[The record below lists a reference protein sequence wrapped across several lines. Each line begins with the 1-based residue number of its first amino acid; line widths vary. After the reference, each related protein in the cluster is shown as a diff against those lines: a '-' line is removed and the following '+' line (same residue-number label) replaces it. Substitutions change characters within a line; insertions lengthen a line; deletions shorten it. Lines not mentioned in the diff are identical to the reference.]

1 MMRSERKT
9 EKWRIPGKWTLIFLL
24 ILLAF
29 YGYQNILAENYERQV
44 VSWIGQ
50 TEKDRT
56 VSAFTEP
63 DEEAY
68 QKGCE
73 ALKEAGYEE
82 TGKIWLEKRIRSYG
96 IGVFVAAIG
105 IICIVGLPTELHMEK
120 RRKKALD
127 NQLAEKDRE
136 LEAKLAE
143 EKEFLHRDRQ
153 KMGTYMEN
161 ISHQLKTPIAGTLLN
176 LEVLLVTEEDE
187 KRYQKLEDCVK
198 KVQWMSDMTIVL
210 LRLAQIDSGK
220 IWMKRKKENLTGLI
234 EECIDRTQ
242 PLAEEKGV
250 GFEMDVPKECLLS
263 CDGFW
268 LKEAMENVLK
278 NAVEYADTGSLIQI
292 LLKEDTDY
300 YKLYIT
306 NRGKRIEEEKR
317 ELIFDRFYQME
328 QGSGIGIGLHLAK
341 EIVTL
346 HQGTLKV
353 VDRSG
358 LEEATTFQFILPKM
372 KTVIRLDKVS
382 KSYTLGEKKITALK
396 EFSFEVKSG
405 EFVAVMGRSGSG
417 KSTFLKIAGTLEKPD
432 TGAVFLNGIQINGLS
447 QKKIC
452 KIRQKKIGFIFQ
464 QYQLLPEYT
473 IWDNVCMPLYIAH
486 TVPDK
491 AYIRQLL
498 EKVGL
503 WDRNGDYPDQL
514 SGGEQQRVAI
524 ARAMAAK
531 PGVIL
536 ADEPTGN
543 LDYQTGQEIMKLS
556 CASRELY
563 RQTIVMVTHDM
574 DSANYADRI
583 VYMEDGA
590 LR

>member
-56 VSAFTEP
+56 VSAFIEP

-105 IICIVGLPTELHMEK
+105 IICIVGLLTELHMEK
-120 RRKKALD
+120 RRKIVLD

-210 LRLAQIDSGK
+210 LRIAQIDSGK

-278 NAVEYADTGSLIQI
+278 NAIEYADIGSRIQI

-306 NRGKRIEEEKR
+306 NQGKRIEEEKR

-372 KTVIRLDKVS
+372 
-382 KSYTLGEKKITALK
+382 
-396 EFSFEVKSG
+396 
-405 EFVAVMGRSGSG
+405 
-417 KSTFLKIAGTLEKPD
+417 IAKDHAQEE
-432 TGAVFLNGIQINGLS
+432 INL
-447 QKKIC
+447 
-452 KIRQKKIGFIFQ
+452 
-464 QYQLLPEYT
+464 T
-473 IWDNVCMPLYIAH
+473 I
-486 TVPDK
+486 
-491 AYIRQLL
+491 
-498 EKVGL
+498 
-503 WDRNGDYPDQL
+503 
-514 SGGEQQRVAI
+514 S
-524 ARAMAAK
+524 
-531 PGVIL
+531 
-536 ADEPTGN
+536 
-543 LDYQTGQEIMKLS
+543 
-556 CASRELY
+556 
-563 RQTIVMVTHDM
+563 
-574 DSANYADRI
+574 
-583 VYMEDGA
+583 
-590 LR
+590 

>member
-105 IICIVGLPTELHMEK
+105 IICIVGLLTELHMEK

-198 KVQWMSDMTIVL
+198 KVQWMSDMTIVF

-278 NAVEYADTGSLIQI
+278 NAIEYADIGSRIQI

-306 NRGKRIEEEKR
+306 NQGKRIEEEKR
-317 ELIFDRFYQME
+317 ELIFDRFYQMG
-328 QGSGIGIGLHLAK
+328 QGSGIGIGLHLAR

-358 LEEATTFQFILPKM
+358 LEETVNFQFILPKM
-372 KTVIRLDKVS
+372 
-382 KSYTLGEKKITALK
+382 
-396 EFSFEVKSG
+396 
-405 EFVAVMGRSGSG
+405 
-417 KSTFLKIAGTLEKPD
+417 IAKDHAQEERNL
-432 TGAVFLNGIQINGLS
+432 
-447 QKKIC
+447 
-452 KIRQKKIGFIFQ
+452 
-464 QYQLLPEYT
+464 T
-473 IWDNVCMPLYIAH
+473 I
-486 TVPDK
+486 
-491 AYIRQLL
+491 
-498 EKVGL
+498 
-503 WDRNGDYPDQL
+503 
-514 SGGEQQRVAI
+514 S
-524 ARAMAAK
+524 
-531 PGVIL
+531 
-536 ADEPTGN
+536 
-543 LDYQTGQEIMKLS
+543 
-556 CASRELY
+556 
-563 RQTIVMVTHDM
+563 
-574 DSANYADRI
+574 
-583 VYMEDGA
+583 
-590 LR
+590 

>member
-1 MMRSERKT
+1 MMRAERKT

-105 IICIVGLPTELHMEK
+105 IICIVGLLTELHMEK

-127 NQLAEKDRE
+127 NQLEEKDRE

-187 KRYQKLEDCVK
+187 KRYQKMEDCVK

-306 NRGKRIEEEKR
+306 NRGKRIKEEKR

-372 KTVIRLDKVS
+372 
-382 KSYTLGEKKITALK
+382 
-396 EFSFEVKSG
+396 
-405 EFVAVMGRSGSG
+405 
-417 KSTFLKIAGTLEKPD
+417 IAKDHAQEE
-432 TGAVFLNGIQINGLS
+432 INL
-447 QKKIC
+447 
-452 KIRQKKIGFIFQ
+452 
-464 QYQLLPEYT
+464 T
-473 IWDNVCMPLYIAH
+473 I
-486 TVPDK
+486 
-491 AYIRQLL
+491 
-498 EKVGL
+498 
-503 WDRNGDYPDQL
+503 
-514 SGGEQQRVAI
+514 S
-524 ARAMAAK
+524 
-531 PGVIL
+531 
-536 ADEPTGN
+536 
-543 LDYQTGQEIMKLS
+543 
-556 CASRELY
+556 
-563 RQTIVMVTHDM
+563 
-574 DSANYADRI
+574 
-583 VYMEDGA
+583 
-590 LR
+590 

>member
-56 VSAFTEP
+56 VSAFIEP

-105 IICIVGLPTELHMEK
+105 IICIVGLLTELHMEK

-278 NAVEYADTGSLIQI
+278 NAIEYADIGSRIQI

-306 NRGKRIEEEKR
+306 NQGKRIEEEKR

-328 QGSGIGIGLHLAK
+328 QGSGIGIGLHLAR

-358 LEEATTFQFILPKM
+358 LEETVNFQFILPKM
-372 KTVIRLDKVS
+372 
-382 KSYTLGEKKITALK
+382 
-396 EFSFEVKSG
+396 
-405 EFVAVMGRSGSG
+405 
-417 KSTFLKIAGTLEKPD
+417 IAKDHAQEERNL
-432 TGAVFLNGIQINGLS
+432 
-447 QKKIC
+447 
-452 KIRQKKIGFIFQ
+452 
-464 QYQLLPEYT
+464 T
-473 IWDNVCMPLYIAH
+473 I
-486 TVPDK
+486 
-491 AYIRQLL
+491 
-498 EKVGL
+498 
-503 WDRNGDYPDQL
+503 
-514 SGGEQQRVAI
+514 S
-524 ARAMAAK
+524 
-531 PGVIL
+531 
-536 ADEPTGN
+536 
-543 LDYQTGQEIMKLS
+543 
-556 CASRELY
+556 
-563 RQTIVMVTHDM
+563 
-574 DSANYADRI
+574 
-583 VYMEDGA
+583 
-590 LR
+590 

>member
-1 MMRSERKT
+1 MMRSEKKT

-105 IICIVGLPTELHMEK
+105 ILCIVSLLTELHMEK

-161 ISHQLKTPIAGTLLN
+161 ISHQLKTSIAGTLLN

-543 LDYQTGQEIMKLS
+543 LDYQTGQEIMKLI

>member
-105 IICIVGLPTELHMEK
+105 IICIVGLLTELHMEK

-143 EKEFLHRDRQ
+143 EKEFLHCDRQ

-263 CDGFW
+263 SDGFW

-328 QGSGIGIGLHLAK
+328 QGSGIGIGLHLAR

-358 LEEATTFQFILPKM
+358 LEGATTFQFILPKM
-372 KTVIRLDKVS
+372 
-382 KSYTLGEKKITALK
+382 
-396 EFSFEVKSG
+396 
-405 EFVAVMGRSGSG
+405 
-417 KSTFLKIAGTLEKPD
+417 IAKDHAQEE
-432 TGAVFLNGIQINGLS
+432 INL
-447 QKKIC
+447 
-452 KIRQKKIGFIFQ
+452 
-464 QYQLLPEYT
+464 T
-473 IWDNVCMPLYIAH
+473 I
-486 TVPDK
+486 
-491 AYIRQLL
+491 
-498 EKVGL
+498 
-503 WDRNGDYPDQL
+503 
-514 SGGEQQRVAI
+514 S
-524 ARAMAAK
+524 
-531 PGVIL
+531 
-536 ADEPTGN
+536 
-543 LDYQTGQEIMKLS
+543 
-556 CASRELY
+556 
-563 RQTIVMVTHDM
+563 
-574 DSANYADRI
+574 
-583 VYMEDGA
+583 
-590 LR
+590 

>member
-9 EKWRIPGKWTLIFLL
+9 EKWRIPGKWILIFLL

-105 IICIVGLPTELHMEK
+105 IICIVGLLTELHMEK

-234 EECIDRTQ
+234 EECIDREQ

-292 LLKEDTDY
+292 LMKEDTDY

-306 NRGKRIEEEKR
+306 NRGKQIEEEKR

-328 QGSGIGIGLHLAK
+328 QGSGIGIGLHLAR

-372 KTVIRLDKVS
+372 
-382 KSYTLGEKKITALK
+382 
-396 EFSFEVKSG
+396 
-405 EFVAVMGRSGSG
+405 
-417 KSTFLKIAGTLEKPD
+417 IAKDRAQEE
-432 TGAVFLNGIQINGLS
+432 INL
-447 QKKIC
+447 
-452 KIRQKKIGFIFQ
+452 
-464 QYQLLPEYT
+464 T
-473 IWDNVCMPLYIAH
+473 I
-486 TVPDK
+486 
-491 AYIRQLL
+491 
-498 EKVGL
+498 
-503 WDRNGDYPDQL
+503 
-514 SGGEQQRVAI
+514 S
-524 ARAMAAK
+524 
-531 PGVIL
+531 
-536 ADEPTGN
+536 
-543 LDYQTGQEIMKLS
+543 
-556 CASRELY
+556 
-563 RQTIVMVTHDM
+563 
-574 DSANYADRI
+574 
-583 VYMEDGA
+583 
-590 LR
+590 

>member
-82 TGKIWLEKRIRSYG
+82 TGTIWLEKRIRSYG

-105 IICIVGLPTELHMEK
+105 IIFIVGLLTELHMEK

-372 KTVIRLDKVS
+372 
-382 KSYTLGEKKITALK
+382 
-396 EFSFEVKSG
+396 
-405 EFVAVMGRSGSG
+405 
-417 KSTFLKIAGTLEKPD
+417 IAKDHAQEE
-432 TGAVFLNGIQINGLS
+432 INL
-447 QKKIC
+447 
-452 KIRQKKIGFIFQ
+452 
-464 QYQLLPEYT
+464 T
-473 IWDNVCMPLYIAH
+473 I
-486 TVPDK
+486 
-491 AYIRQLL
+491 
-498 EKVGL
+498 
-503 WDRNGDYPDQL
+503 
-514 SGGEQQRVAI
+514 S
-524 ARAMAAK
+524 
-531 PGVIL
+531 
-536 ADEPTGN
+536 
-543 LDYQTGQEIMKLS
+543 
-556 CASRELY
+556 
-563 RQTIVMVTHDM
+563 
-574 DSANYADRI
+574 
-583 VYMEDGA
+583 
-590 LR
+590 

>member
-105 IICIVGLPTELHMEK
+105 IICIVGLLTELHMEK

-210 LRLAQIDSGK
+210 LRIAQIDSGK

-306 NRGKRIEEEKR
+306 NQGKRIEEEKR

-328 QGSGIGIGLHLAK
+328 QGSGIGIGLHLAR

-358 LEEATTFQFILPKM
+358 LEETVNFQFILPKM
-372 KTVIRLDKVS
+372 
-382 KSYTLGEKKITALK
+382 
-396 EFSFEVKSG
+396 
-405 EFVAVMGRSGSG
+405 
-417 KSTFLKIAGTLEKPD
+417 IAKDHAQEE
-432 TGAVFLNGIQINGLS
+432 INL
-447 QKKIC
+447 
-452 KIRQKKIGFIFQ
+452 
-464 QYQLLPEYT
+464 T
-473 IWDNVCMPLYIAH
+473 I
-486 TVPDK
+486 
-491 AYIRQLL
+491 
-498 EKVGL
+498 
-503 WDRNGDYPDQL
+503 
-514 SGGEQQRVAI
+514 S
-524 ARAMAAK
+524 
-531 PGVIL
+531 
-536 ADEPTGN
+536 
-543 LDYQTGQEIMKLS
+543 
-556 CASRELY
+556 
-563 RQTIVMVTHDM
+563 
-574 DSANYADRI
+574 
-583 VYMEDGA
+583 
-590 LR
+590 

>member
-9 EKWRIPGKWTLIFLL
+9 EKWRILGKWILIFLL
-24 ILLAF
+24 ILLTF
-29 YGYQNILAENYERQV
+29 YGYQNILAENYERQI

-56 VSAFTEP
+56 VSVFTEP

-105 IICIVGLPTELHMEK
+105 IICIVGLLTELHMEK

-306 NRGKRIEEEKR
+306 NQGKRIEEEKR

-328 QGSGIGIGLHLAK
+328 QGSGIGIGLHLAR

-358 LEEATTFQFILPKM
+358 LEETVNFQFILPKM
-372 KTVIRLDKVS
+372 
-382 KSYTLGEKKITALK
+382 
-396 EFSFEVKSG
+396 
-405 EFVAVMGRSGSG
+405 
-417 KSTFLKIAGTLEKPD
+417 IAKDHAQEERNL
-432 TGAVFLNGIQINGLS
+432 
-447 QKKIC
+447 
-452 KIRQKKIGFIFQ
+452 
-464 QYQLLPEYT
+464 T
-473 IWDNVCMPLYIAH
+473 I
-486 TVPDK
+486 
-491 AYIRQLL
+491 
-498 EKVGL
+498 
-503 WDRNGDYPDQL
+503 
-514 SGGEQQRVAI
+514 S
-524 ARAMAAK
+524 
-531 PGVIL
+531 
-536 ADEPTGN
+536 
-543 LDYQTGQEIMKLS
+543 
-556 CASRELY
+556 
-563 RQTIVMVTHDM
+563 
-574 DSANYADRI
+574 
-583 VYMEDGA
+583 
-590 LR
+590 

>member
-9 EKWRIPGKWTLIFLL
+9 EKWRIPGKWILIFLL

-105 IICIVGLPTELHMEK
+105 IICIVGLLTELHMEK

-136 LEAKLAE
+136 LEAKQAE

-278 NAVEYADTGSLIQI
+278 NAIEYADIGSRIQI

-306 NRGKRIEEEKR
+306 NQGKRIEEEKR

-372 KTVIRLDKVS
+372 
-382 KSYTLGEKKITALK
+382 
-396 EFSFEVKSG
+396 
-405 EFVAVMGRSGSG
+405 
-417 KSTFLKIAGTLEKPD
+417 IAKDHAQEE
-432 TGAVFLNGIQINGLS
+432 INL
-447 QKKIC
+447 
-452 KIRQKKIGFIFQ
+452 
-464 QYQLLPEYT
+464 T
-473 IWDNVCMPLYIAH
+473 I
-486 TVPDK
+486 
-491 AYIRQLL
+491 
-498 EKVGL
+498 
-503 WDRNGDYPDQL
+503 
-514 SGGEQQRVAI
+514 S
-524 ARAMAAK
+524 
-531 PGVIL
+531 
-536 ADEPTGN
+536 
-543 LDYQTGQEIMKLS
+543 
-556 CASRELY
+556 
-563 RQTIVMVTHDM
+563 
-574 DSANYADRI
+574 
-583 VYMEDGA
+583 
-590 LR
+590 

>member
-9 EKWRIPGKWTLIFLL
+9 EKWRIPGKWILIFLL

-50 TEKDRT
+50 IEKDRT

-73 ALKEAGYEE
+73 TLKEAGYEE

-105 IICIVGLPTELHMEK
+105 IICIVGLLTELHMEK

-198 KVQWMSDMTIVL
+198 EVQWMSDMTIVL

-372 KTVIRLDKVS
+372 
-382 KSYTLGEKKITALK
+382 
-396 EFSFEVKSG
+396 
-405 EFVAVMGRSGSG
+405 
-417 KSTFLKIAGTLEKPD
+417 IAKDHAQEE
-432 TGAVFLNGIQINGLS
+432 INL
-447 QKKIC
+447 
-452 KIRQKKIGFIFQ
+452 
-464 QYQLLPEYT
+464 T
-473 IWDNVCMPLYIAH
+473 I
-486 TVPDK
+486 
-491 AYIRQLL
+491 
-498 EKVGL
+498 
-503 WDRNGDYPDQL
+503 
-514 SGGEQQRVAI
+514 S
-524 ARAMAAK
+524 
-531 PGVIL
+531 
-536 ADEPTGN
+536 
-543 LDYQTGQEIMKLS
+543 
-556 CASRELY
+556 
-563 RQTIVMVTHDM
+563 
-574 DSANYADRI
+574 
-583 VYMEDGA
+583 
-590 LR
+590 

>member
-1 MMRSERKT
+1 MMKSERKT

-105 IICIVGLPTELHMEK
+105 IICIVGLLTELHMEK

-136 LEAKLAE
+136 LEATLAE

-306 NRGKRIEEEKR
+306 NQGKRIEEEKR

-358 LEEATTFQFILPKM
+358 LEETVNFQFILPKM
-372 KTVIRLDKVS
+372 
-382 KSYTLGEKKITALK
+382 
-396 EFSFEVKSG
+396 
-405 EFVAVMGRSGSG
+405 
-417 KSTFLKIAGTLEKPD
+417 IAKDHAQEERNL
-432 TGAVFLNGIQINGLS
+432 
-447 QKKIC
+447 
-452 KIRQKKIGFIFQ
+452 
-464 QYQLLPEYT
+464 T
-473 IWDNVCMPLYIAH
+473 I
-486 TVPDK
+486 
-491 AYIRQLL
+491 
-498 EKVGL
+498 
-503 WDRNGDYPDQL
+503 
-514 SGGEQQRVAI
+514 S
-524 ARAMAAK
+524 
-531 PGVIL
+531 
-536 ADEPTGN
+536 
-543 LDYQTGQEIMKLS
+543 
-556 CASRELY
+556 
-563 RQTIVMVTHDM
+563 
-574 DSANYADRI
+574 
-583 VYMEDGA
+583 
-590 LR
+590 

>member
-105 IICIVGLPTELHMEK
+105 IICIVGLLTELHMEK

-127 NQLAEKDRE
+127 NQLAEKDRK

-300 YKLYIT
+300 YKRYIT

-328 QGSGIGIGLHLAK
+328 QGSGIGIGLHLAR

-353 VDRSG
+353 VYRSG

-372 KTVIRLDKVS
+372 
-382 KSYTLGEKKITALK
+382 
-396 EFSFEVKSG
+396 
-405 EFVAVMGRSGSG
+405 
-417 KSTFLKIAGTLEKPD
+417 IAKDHAQEE
-432 TGAVFLNGIQINGLS
+432 INL
-447 QKKIC
+447 
-452 KIRQKKIGFIFQ
+452 
-464 QYQLLPEYT
+464 T
-473 IWDNVCMPLYIAH
+473 I
-486 TVPDK
+486 
-491 AYIRQLL
+491 
-498 EKVGL
+498 
-503 WDRNGDYPDQL
+503 
-514 SGGEQQRVAI
+514 S
-524 ARAMAAK
+524 
-531 PGVIL
+531 
-536 ADEPTGN
+536 
-543 LDYQTGQEIMKLS
+543 
-556 CASRELY
+556 
-563 RQTIVMVTHDM
+563 
-574 DSANYADRI
+574 
-583 VYMEDGA
+583 
-590 LR
+590 

>member
-105 IICIVGLPTELHMEK
+105 IICIVGLLTELHMEK

-127 NQLAEKDRE
+127 NQLAEKDRK
-136 LEAKLAE
+136 LKAKLAE

-328 QGSGIGIGLHLAK
+328 QGSGIGIGLHLAR

-358 LEEATTFQFILPKM
+358 LEGATTFQFILPKM
-372 KTVIRLDKVS
+372 
-382 KSYTLGEKKITALK
+382 
-396 EFSFEVKSG
+396 
-405 EFVAVMGRSGSG
+405 
-417 KSTFLKIAGTLEKPD
+417 IAKDHAQEE
-432 TGAVFLNGIQINGLS
+432 INL
-447 QKKIC
+447 
-452 KIRQKKIGFIFQ
+452 
-464 QYQLLPEYT
+464 T
-473 IWDNVCMPLYIAH
+473 I
-486 TVPDK
+486 
-491 AYIRQLL
+491 
-498 EKVGL
+498 
-503 WDRNGDYPDQL
+503 
-514 SGGEQQRVAI
+514 S
-524 ARAMAAK
+524 
-531 PGVIL
+531 
-536 ADEPTGN
+536 
-543 LDYQTGQEIMKLS
+543 
-556 CASRELY
+556 
-563 RQTIVMVTHDM
+563 
-574 DSANYADRI
+574 
-583 VYMEDGA
+583 
-590 LR
+590 

>member
-1 MMRSERKT
+1 MMRSKRKT

-105 IICIVGLPTELHMEK
+105 ILCIVGLLTELHMEK

-127 NQLAEKDRE
+127 NQLVEKDRE

-210 LRLAQIDSGK
+210 LRFAQIDSGK

-263 CDGFW
+263 CDEFW

-328 QGSGIGIGLHLAK
+328 QGSGIGIGLHLAR

-372 KTVIRLDKVS
+372 
-382 KSYTLGEKKITALK
+382 
-396 EFSFEVKSG
+396 
-405 EFVAVMGRSGSG
+405 
-417 KSTFLKIAGTLEKPD
+417 IAKDHAQEE
-432 TGAVFLNGIQINGLS
+432 INL
-447 QKKIC
+447 
-452 KIRQKKIGFIFQ
+452 
-464 QYQLLPEYT
+464 T
-473 IWDNVCMPLYIAH
+473 I
-486 TVPDK
+486 
-491 AYIRQLL
+491 
-498 EKVGL
+498 
-503 WDRNGDYPDQL
+503 
-514 SGGEQQRVAI
+514 S
-524 ARAMAAK
+524 
-531 PGVIL
+531 
-536 ADEPTGN
+536 
-543 LDYQTGQEIMKLS
+543 
-556 CASRELY
+556 
-563 RQTIVMVTHDM
+563 
-574 DSANYADRI
+574 
-583 VYMEDGA
+583 
-590 LR
+590 

>member
-9 EKWRIPGKWTLIFLL
+9 EKWKVSGKWILIFLL

-50 TEKDRT
+50 TEKDRM

-105 IICIVGLPTELHMEK
+105 IICIVGLLTELHMEK

-127 NQLAEKDRE
+127 NQLAEKDRK
-136 LEAKLAE
+136 LETKLAE

-242 PLAEEKGV
+242 PLLEEKGV

-328 QGSGIGIGLHLAK
+328 QGSGIGIGLHLAR

-372 KTVIRLDKVS
+372 
-382 KSYTLGEKKITALK
+382 
-396 EFSFEVKSG
+396 
-405 EFVAVMGRSGSG
+405 
-417 KSTFLKIAGTLEKPD
+417 IAKDHAQEE
-432 TGAVFLNGIQINGLS
+432 INL
-447 QKKIC
+447 
-452 KIRQKKIGFIFQ
+452 
-464 QYQLLPEYT
+464 T
-473 IWDNVCMPLYIAH
+473 I
-486 TVPDK
+486 
-491 AYIRQLL
+491 
-498 EKVGL
+498 
-503 WDRNGDYPDQL
+503 
-514 SGGEQQRVAI
+514 S
-524 ARAMAAK
+524 
-531 PGVIL
+531 
-536 ADEPTGN
+536 
-543 LDYQTGQEIMKLS
+543 
-556 CASRELY
+556 
-563 RQTIVMVTHDM
+563 
-574 DSANYADRI
+574 
-583 VYMEDGA
+583 
-590 LR
+590 

>member
-105 IICIVGLPTELHMEK
+105 IICIVGLLTELHMEK

-210 LRLAQIDSGK
+210 LRIAQIDSGK

-358 LEEATTFQFILPKM
+358 LEETVNFQFILPKM
-372 KTVIRLDKVS
+372 
-382 KSYTLGEKKITALK
+382 
-396 EFSFEVKSG
+396 
-405 EFVAVMGRSGSG
+405 
-417 KSTFLKIAGTLEKPD
+417 IAKDHAQEERNL
-432 TGAVFLNGIQINGLS
+432 
-447 QKKIC
+447 
-452 KIRQKKIGFIFQ
+452 
-464 QYQLLPEYT
+464 T
-473 IWDNVCMPLYIAH
+473 I
-486 TVPDK
+486 
-491 AYIRQLL
+491 
-498 EKVGL
+498 
-503 WDRNGDYPDQL
+503 
-514 SGGEQQRVAI
+514 S
-524 ARAMAAK
+524 
-531 PGVIL
+531 
-536 ADEPTGN
+536 
-543 LDYQTGQEIMKLS
+543 
-556 CASRELY
+556 
-563 RQTIVMVTHDM
+563 
-574 DSANYADRI
+574 
-583 VYMEDGA
+583 
-590 LR
+590 

>member
-9 EKWRIPGKWTLIFLL
+9 EKWRIPGKWILIFLL

-105 IICIVGLPTELHMEK
+105 IICIVGLLTELHMEK

-234 EECIDRTQ
+234 EECIDREQ

-292 LLKEDTDY
+292 LMKEDTDY

-306 NRGKRIEEEKR
+306 NRGKQIEEEKR

-328 QGSGIGIGLHLAK
+328 QGSGIGIGLHLAR

-353 VDRSG
+353 VERSG

-372 KTVIRLDKVS
+372 
-382 KSYTLGEKKITALK
+382 
-396 EFSFEVKSG
+396 
-405 EFVAVMGRSGSG
+405 
-417 KSTFLKIAGTLEKPD
+417 IAKDHAQEE
-432 TGAVFLNGIQINGLS
+432 INL
-447 QKKIC
+447 
-452 KIRQKKIGFIFQ
+452 
-464 QYQLLPEYT
+464 T
-473 IWDNVCMPLYIAH
+473 I
-486 TVPDK
+486 
-491 AYIRQLL
+491 
-498 EKVGL
+498 
-503 WDRNGDYPDQL
+503 
-514 SGGEQQRVAI
+514 S
-524 ARAMAAK
+524 
-531 PGVIL
+531 
-536 ADEPTGN
+536 
-543 LDYQTGQEIMKLS
+543 
-556 CASRELY
+556 
-563 RQTIVMVTHDM
+563 
-574 DSANYADRI
+574 
-583 VYMEDGA
+583 
-590 LR
+590 

>member
-29 YGYQNILAENYERQV
+29 YGYQNILAENYERQF

-105 IICIVGLPTELHMEK
+105 IICIVGLLTELHMEK

-372 KTVIRLDKVS
+372 
-382 KSYTLGEKKITALK
+382 
-396 EFSFEVKSG
+396 
-405 EFVAVMGRSGSG
+405 
-417 KSTFLKIAGTLEKPD
+417 IAKDHAQEE
-432 TGAVFLNGIQINGLS
+432 INL
-447 QKKIC
+447 
-452 KIRQKKIGFIFQ
+452 
-464 QYQLLPEYT
+464 T
-473 IWDNVCMPLYIAH
+473 I
-486 TVPDK
+486 
-491 AYIRQLL
+491 
-498 EKVGL
+498 
-503 WDRNGDYPDQL
+503 
-514 SGGEQQRVAI
+514 S
-524 ARAMAAK
+524 
-531 PGVIL
+531 
-536 ADEPTGN
+536 
-543 LDYQTGQEIMKLS
+543 
-556 CASRELY
+556 
-563 RQTIVMVTHDM
+563 
-574 DSANYADRI
+574 
-583 VYMEDGA
+583 
-590 LR
+590 

>member
-1 MMRSERKT
+1 MMRSEKKT

-105 IICIVGLPTELHMEK
+105 ILCIVGLLTELHMEK

-161 ISHQLKTPIAGTLLN
+161 ISHQLKTSIAGTLLN

-268 LKEAMENVLK
+268 LKEALENVLK

-543 LDYQTGQEIMKLS
+543 LDYQTGQEIMKLI

>member
-9 EKWRIPGKWTLIFLL
+9 EKWRIPGKWILIFLL

-105 IICIVGLPTELHMEK
+105 IICIVGLLTELHMEK

-127 NQLAEKDRE
+127 NQLVEKDRE

-328 QGSGIGIGLHLAK
+328 QGSGIGIGLHLAR

-372 KTVIRLDKVS
+372 
-382 KSYTLGEKKITALK
+382 
-396 EFSFEVKSG
+396 
-405 EFVAVMGRSGSG
+405 
-417 KSTFLKIAGTLEKPD
+417 IAKDHAQEE
-432 TGAVFLNGIQINGLS
+432 INL
-447 QKKIC
+447 
-452 KIRQKKIGFIFQ
+452 
-464 QYQLLPEYT
+464 T
-473 IWDNVCMPLYIAH
+473 I
-486 TVPDK
+486 
-491 AYIRQLL
+491 
-498 EKVGL
+498 
-503 WDRNGDYPDQL
+503 
-514 SGGEQQRVAI
+514 S
-524 ARAMAAK
+524 
-531 PGVIL
+531 
-536 ADEPTGN
+536 
-543 LDYQTGQEIMKLS
+543 
-556 CASRELY
+556 
-563 RQTIVMVTHDM
+563 
-574 DSANYADRI
+574 
-583 VYMEDGA
+583 
-590 LR
+590 

>member
-9 EKWRIPGKWTLIFLL
+9 EKWKIPGKWTLIFLL

-96 IGVFVAAIG
+96 IGVFVVAIG

-306 NRGKRIEEEKR
+306 NRGKRIKEEKR

-328 QGSGIGIGLHLAK
+328 QGSGIGIGLHLAR

-372 KTVIRLDKVS
+372 
-382 KSYTLGEKKITALK
+382 
-396 EFSFEVKSG
+396 
-405 EFVAVMGRSGSG
+405 
-417 KSTFLKIAGTLEKPD
+417 IAKDHAQEE
-432 TGAVFLNGIQINGLS
+432 INL
-447 QKKIC
+447 
-452 KIRQKKIGFIFQ
+452 
-464 QYQLLPEYT
+464 T
-473 IWDNVCMPLYIAH
+473 I
-486 TVPDK
+486 
-491 AYIRQLL
+491 
-498 EKVGL
+498 
-503 WDRNGDYPDQL
+503 
-514 SGGEQQRVAI
+514 S
-524 ARAMAAK
+524 
-531 PGVIL
+531 
-536 ADEPTGN
+536 
-543 LDYQTGQEIMKLS
+543 
-556 CASRELY
+556 
-563 RQTIVMVTHDM
+563 
-574 DSANYADRI
+574 
-583 VYMEDGA
+583 
-590 LR
+590 

>member
-56 VSAFTEP
+56 VSAFIEP

-105 IICIVGLPTELHMEK
+105 IICIVGLLTELHMEK

-127 NQLAEKDRE
+127 NQLEEKDRE

-187 KRYQKLEDCVK
+187 KRYQKMEDCVK

-306 NRGKRIEEEKR
+306 NRGKRIKEEKR

-372 KTVIRLDKVS
+372 
-382 KSYTLGEKKITALK
+382 
-396 EFSFEVKSG
+396 
-405 EFVAVMGRSGSG
+405 
-417 KSTFLKIAGTLEKPD
+417 IAKDHAQEE
-432 TGAVFLNGIQINGLS
+432 INL
-447 QKKIC
+447 
-452 KIRQKKIGFIFQ
+452 
-464 QYQLLPEYT
+464 T
-473 IWDNVCMPLYIAH
+473 I
-486 TVPDK
+486 
-491 AYIRQLL
+491 
-498 EKVGL
+498 
-503 WDRNGDYPDQL
+503 
-514 SGGEQQRVAI
+514 S
-524 ARAMAAK
+524 
-531 PGVIL
+531 
-536 ADEPTGN
+536 
-543 LDYQTGQEIMKLS
+543 
-556 CASRELY
+556 
-563 RQTIVMVTHDM
+563 
-574 DSANYADRI
+574 
-583 VYMEDGA
+583 
-590 LR
+590 

>member
-105 IICIVGLPTELHMEK
+105 IICIVGLLTELHMEK

-127 NQLAEKDRE
+127 NQLEEKDRE

-143 EKEFLHRDRQ
+143 KKEFLHRDRQ

-328 QGSGIGIGLHLAK
+328 QGSGIGIGLHLAR

-372 KTVIRLDKVS
+372 
-382 KSYTLGEKKITALK
+382 
-396 EFSFEVKSG
+396 
-405 EFVAVMGRSGSG
+405 
-417 KSTFLKIAGTLEKPD
+417 IAKDHAQEE
-432 TGAVFLNGIQINGLS
+432 INL
-447 QKKIC
+447 
-452 KIRQKKIGFIFQ
+452 
-464 QYQLLPEYT
+464 T
-473 IWDNVCMPLYIAH
+473 I
-486 TVPDK
+486 
-491 AYIRQLL
+491 
-498 EKVGL
+498 
-503 WDRNGDYPDQL
+503 
-514 SGGEQQRVAI
+514 S
-524 ARAMAAK
+524 
-531 PGVIL
+531 
-536 ADEPTGN
+536 
-543 LDYQTGQEIMKLS
+543 
-556 CASRELY
+556 
-563 RQTIVMVTHDM
+563 
-574 DSANYADRI
+574 
-583 VYMEDGA
+583 
-590 LR
+590 

>member
-56 VSAFTEP
+56 VSAFIEP

-105 IICIVGLPTELHMEK
+105 IICIVGLLTELHMEK

-210 LRLAQIDSGK
+210 LRIAQIDSGK

-306 NRGKRIEEEKR
+306 NWGKRIEEEKR

-328 QGSGIGIGLHLAK
+328 QGSGIGIGLHLAR

-372 KTVIRLDKVS
+372 
-382 KSYTLGEKKITALK
+382 
-396 EFSFEVKSG
+396 
-405 EFVAVMGRSGSG
+405 
-417 KSTFLKIAGTLEKPD
+417 IAKDHAQEE
-432 TGAVFLNGIQINGLS
+432 INL
-447 QKKIC
+447 
-452 KIRQKKIGFIFQ
+452 
-464 QYQLLPEYT
+464 T
-473 IWDNVCMPLYIAH
+473 I
-486 TVPDK
+486 
-491 AYIRQLL
+491 
-498 EKVGL
+498 
-503 WDRNGDYPDQL
+503 
-514 SGGEQQRVAI
+514 S
-524 ARAMAAK
+524 
-531 PGVIL
+531 
-536 ADEPTGN
+536 
-543 LDYQTGQEIMKLS
+543 
-556 CASRELY
+556 
-563 RQTIVMVTHDM
+563 
-574 DSANYADRI
+574 
-583 VYMEDGA
+583 
-590 LR
+590 

>member
-56 VSAFTEP
+56 VSAFIEP

-105 IICIVGLPTELHMEK
+105 IICIVGLLTELHMEK

-210 LRLAQIDSGK
+210 LRIAQIDSGK

-278 NAVEYADTGSLIQI
+278 NAIEYADIGSRIQI

-306 NRGKRIEEEKR
+306 NQGKRIEEEKR
-317 ELIFDRFYQME
+317 ELMFDRFYQMG
-328 QGSGIGIGLHLAK
+328 QGSGIGIGLHLAR

-358 LEEATTFQFILPKM
+358 LEETVNFQFILPKM
-372 KTVIRLDKVS
+372 
-382 KSYTLGEKKITALK
+382 
-396 EFSFEVKSG
+396 
-405 EFVAVMGRSGSG
+405 
-417 KSTFLKIAGTLEKPD
+417 IAKDHAQEERNL
-432 TGAVFLNGIQINGLS
+432 
-447 QKKIC
+447 
-452 KIRQKKIGFIFQ
+452 
-464 QYQLLPEYT
+464 T
-473 IWDNVCMPLYIAH
+473 I
-486 TVPDK
+486 
-491 AYIRQLL
+491 
-498 EKVGL
+498 
-503 WDRNGDYPDQL
+503 
-514 SGGEQQRVAI
+514 S
-524 ARAMAAK
+524 
-531 PGVIL
+531 
-536 ADEPTGN
+536 
-543 LDYQTGQEIMKLS
+543 
-556 CASRELY
+556 
-563 RQTIVMVTHDM
+563 
-574 DSANYADRI
+574 
-583 VYMEDGA
+583 
-590 LR
+590 

>member
-96 IGVFVAAIG
+96 IGMFVAAIG
-105 IICIVGLPTELHMEK
+105 IICIVGLLTELHMEK
-120 RRKKALD
+120 RQKKALD

-328 QGSGIGIGLHLAK
+328 QGSGIGIGLHLAR

-372 KTVIRLDKVS
+372 
-382 KSYTLGEKKITALK
+382 
-396 EFSFEVKSG
+396 
-405 EFVAVMGRSGSG
+405 
-417 KSTFLKIAGTLEKPD
+417 IAKDHAQEE
-432 TGAVFLNGIQINGLS
+432 INL
-447 QKKIC
+447 
-452 KIRQKKIGFIFQ
+452 
-464 QYQLLPEYT
+464 T
-473 IWDNVCMPLYIAH
+473 IWVSESKD
-486 TVPDK
+486 
-491 AYIRQLL
+491 
-498 EKVGL
+498 
-503 WDRNGDYPDQL
+503 
-514 SGGEQQRVAI
+514 
-524 ARAMAAK
+524 
-531 PGVIL
+531 
-536 ADEPTGN
+536 
-543 LDYQTGQEIMKLS
+543 
-556 CASRELY
+556 
-563 RQTIVMVTHDM
+563 
-574 DSANYADRI
+574 
-583 VYMEDGA
+583 
-590 LR
+590 

>member
-105 IICIVGLPTELHMEK
+105 IICIVGLLTELHMEK

-328 QGSGIGIGLHLAK
+328 QGRGIGIGLHLSK

-372 KTVIRLDKVS
+372 
-382 KSYTLGEKKITALK
+382 
-396 EFSFEVKSG
+396 
-405 EFVAVMGRSGSG
+405 
-417 KSTFLKIAGTLEKPD
+417 IAKDHAQEE
-432 TGAVFLNGIQINGLS
+432 INL
-447 QKKIC
+447 
-452 KIRQKKIGFIFQ
+452 
-464 QYQLLPEYT
+464 T
-473 IWDNVCMPLYIAH
+473 I
-486 TVPDK
+486 
-491 AYIRQLL
+491 
-498 EKVGL
+498 
-503 WDRNGDYPDQL
+503 
-514 SGGEQQRVAI
+514 S
-524 ARAMAAK
+524 
-531 PGVIL
+531 
-536 ADEPTGN
+536 
-543 LDYQTGQEIMKLS
+543 
-556 CASRELY
+556 
-563 RQTIVMVTHDM
+563 
-574 DSANYADRI
+574 
-583 VYMEDGA
+583 
-590 LR
+590 

>member
-56 VSAFTEP
+56 VSAFIEP

-105 IICIVGLPTELHMEK
+105 ILCIVGLLTELHMEK

-210 LRLAQIDSGK
+210 LRIAQIDSGK

-278 NAVEYADTGSLIQI
+278 NAIEYADIGSRIQI

-306 NRGKRIEEEKR
+306 NQGKRIEEEKR

-358 LEEATTFQFILPKM
+358 LEETVNFQFILPKM
-372 KTVIRLDKVS
+372 
-382 KSYTLGEKKITALK
+382 
-396 EFSFEVKSG
+396 
-405 EFVAVMGRSGSG
+405 
-417 KSTFLKIAGTLEKPD
+417 IAKDHAQEERNL
-432 TGAVFLNGIQINGLS
+432 
-447 QKKIC
+447 
-452 KIRQKKIGFIFQ
+452 
-464 QYQLLPEYT
+464 T
-473 IWDNVCMPLYIAH
+473 I
-486 TVPDK
+486 
-491 AYIRQLL
+491 
-498 EKVGL
+498 
-503 WDRNGDYPDQL
+503 
-514 SGGEQQRVAI
+514 S
-524 ARAMAAK
+524 
-531 PGVIL
+531 
-536 ADEPTGN
+536 
-543 LDYQTGQEIMKLS
+543 
-556 CASRELY
+556 
-563 RQTIVMVTHDM
+563 
-574 DSANYADRI
+574 
-583 VYMEDGA
+583 
-590 LR
+590 

>member
-105 IICIVGLPTELHMEK
+105 IICIVGLLTELHMEK

-127 NQLAEKDRE
+127 NQLAEKDRG

-234 EECIDRTQ
+234 EECIARTQ

-306 NRGKRIEEEKR
+306 NWGKRIEEEKR

-372 KTVIRLDKVS
+372 
-382 KSYTLGEKKITALK
+382 
-396 EFSFEVKSG
+396 
-405 EFVAVMGRSGSG
+405 
-417 KSTFLKIAGTLEKPD
+417 IAKDHAQEE
-432 TGAVFLNGIQINGLS
+432 INL
-447 QKKIC
+447 
-452 KIRQKKIGFIFQ
+452 
-464 QYQLLPEYT
+464 T
-473 IWDNVCMPLYIAH
+473 I
-486 TVPDK
+486 
-491 AYIRQLL
+491 
-498 EKVGL
+498 
-503 WDRNGDYPDQL
+503 
-514 SGGEQQRVAI
+514 S
-524 ARAMAAK
+524 
-531 PGVIL
+531 
-536 ADEPTGN
+536 
-543 LDYQTGQEIMKLS
+543 
-556 CASRELY
+556 
-563 RQTIVMVTHDM
+563 
-574 DSANYADRI
+574 
-583 VYMEDGA
+583 
-590 LR
+590 

>member
-1 MMRSERKT
+1 MMKSERKT
-9 EKWRIPGKWTLIFLL
+9 EKWRIPGKWILIFLL

-29 YGYQNILAENYERQV
+29 YGYQNILAENYERQA

-105 IICIVGLPTELHMEK
+105 IICIVGLLTELHMEK

-328 QGSGIGIGLHLAK
+328 QGSGIGIGLHLAR

-372 KTVIRLDKVS
+372 
-382 KSYTLGEKKITALK
+382 
-396 EFSFEVKSG
+396 
-405 EFVAVMGRSGSG
+405 
-417 KSTFLKIAGTLEKPD
+417 IAKDHAQEE
-432 TGAVFLNGIQINGLS
+432 INL
-447 QKKIC
+447 
-452 KIRQKKIGFIFQ
+452 
-464 QYQLLPEYT
+464 T
-473 IWDNVCMPLYIAH
+473 I
-486 TVPDK
+486 
-491 AYIRQLL
+491 
-498 EKVGL
+498 
-503 WDRNGDYPDQL
+503 
-514 SGGEQQRVAI
+514 S
-524 ARAMAAK
+524 
-531 PGVIL
+531 
-536 ADEPTGN
+536 
-543 LDYQTGQEIMKLS
+543 
-556 CASRELY
+556 
-563 RQTIVMVTHDM
+563 
-574 DSANYADRI
+574 
-583 VYMEDGA
+583 
-590 LR
+590 

>member
-105 IICIVGLPTELHMEK
+105 IICIVGLLTELHMEK

-127 NQLAEKDRE
+127 NQLEEKDRE

-187 KRYQKLEDCVK
+187 KRYQKMEDCVK

-306 NRGKRIEEEKR
+306 NRGKRIKEEKR

-358 LEEATTFQFILPKM
+358 LEGATTFQFILPKM
-372 KTVIRLDKVS
+372 
-382 KSYTLGEKKITALK
+382 
-396 EFSFEVKSG
+396 
-405 EFVAVMGRSGSG
+405 
-417 KSTFLKIAGTLEKPD
+417 IAKDHAQEE
-432 TGAVFLNGIQINGLS
+432 INL
-447 QKKIC
+447 
-452 KIRQKKIGFIFQ
+452 
-464 QYQLLPEYT
+464 T
-473 IWDNVCMPLYIAH
+473 I
-486 TVPDK
+486 
-491 AYIRQLL
+491 
-498 EKVGL
+498 
-503 WDRNGDYPDQL
+503 
-514 SGGEQQRVAI
+514 S
-524 ARAMAAK
+524 
-531 PGVIL
+531 
-536 ADEPTGN
+536 
-543 LDYQTGQEIMKLS
+543 
-556 CASRELY
+556 
-563 RQTIVMVTHDM
+563 
-574 DSANYADRI
+574 
-583 VYMEDGA
+583 
-590 LR
+590 